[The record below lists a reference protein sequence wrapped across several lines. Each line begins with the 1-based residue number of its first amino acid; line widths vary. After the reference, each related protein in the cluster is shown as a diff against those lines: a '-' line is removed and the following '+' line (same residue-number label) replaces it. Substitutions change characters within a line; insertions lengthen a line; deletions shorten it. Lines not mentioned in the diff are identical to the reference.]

1 MLKFTHRYLLFTL
14 LLLSLMVPSATWAA
28 AAASTSSPSGDSN
41 LIEGRRMALVF
52 GNADYGGRFDLRNP
66 ANDAHRLAGA
76 LKDGFGFSVDVYT
89 NKGLR
94 TMKVLLTLMR
104 A

>member
-1 MLKFTHRYLLFTL
+1 MLKFAHRYLIFTL
-14 LLLSLMVPSATWAA
+14 FISLLPCSAWAA
-28 AAASTSSPSGDSN
+28 AASSPDGESN

-52 GNADYGGRFDLRNP
+52 GNANYGGRFDLRNP

-94 TMKVLLTLMR
+94 TM
-104 A
+104 